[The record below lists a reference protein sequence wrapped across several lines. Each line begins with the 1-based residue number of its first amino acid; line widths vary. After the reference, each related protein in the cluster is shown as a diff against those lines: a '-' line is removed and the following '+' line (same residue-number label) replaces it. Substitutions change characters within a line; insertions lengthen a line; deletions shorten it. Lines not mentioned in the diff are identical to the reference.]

1 MPAVFRSIHEALE
14 SGETLVFAHRGAMAA
29 APMNTMAAFEL
40 ALTQGAHGIE
50 LDVQLSAD
58 GHLVVLHDLTVDATT
73 DGSGAVADKSLAELQ
88 GLDAGSW
95 FSDQYTG
102 ERMPTLSQVFAE
114 LGNRTLIN
122 VEIKAGS
129 ASSKVS
135 AQLVQRIAACIRQFS
150 VQDRVIISSFNA
162 EILLK
167 LRQLLPQALLGF
179 LYEPALPPENYL
191 SLRQLAPEAR
201 HPRHDLV
208 DETYMAW
215 ARAKGYFVNTWTVN
229 DPARALALQRLGVN
243 AIITDNAKL
252 LLDALSL

>member
-29 APMNTMAAFEL
+29 APMNTLAAFEL

-58 GHLVVLHDLTVDATT
+58 GHLVIVHDLTVDATT
-73 DGSGAVADKSLAELQ
+73 DGSGAVAGKSLAELQ
-88 GLDAGSW
+88 ELDAGSW

-102 ERMPTLSQVFAE
+102 ERMPTLSQVFAAM
-114 LGNRTLIN
+114 GDRTLIN

-129 ASSKVS
+129 ADSRI
-135 AQLVQRIAACIRQFS
+135 LVQRIAACIQQFS
-150 VQDRVIISSFNA
+150 VQERVIISSFNA

-167 LRQLLPQALLGF
+167 LRQLLPQVLIGF

-191 SLRQLAPEAR
+191 SLRQLAHEAR

-215 ARAKGYFVNTWTVN
+215 ARANGYFVNTWTVN
-229 DPARALALQRLGVN
+229 DPGRALELQRLGVN